1 MYIDTIKCKIYMMKR
16 ILRVIGCFIFFLLA
30 TLIIVGVGAWGA
42 LKLAIDGPSNHFKEV
57 FVASMMESSFGPN
70 VIKLVLSEE
79 EITAIRAQNQV
90 VEFNEITDPSLVTIM
105 HQETEDRL
113 SSVEGNEQEAEENLD
128 PDGDGIELHEIS
140 GPMYHGYL
148 MIVYDP
154 SRVIC
159 GTIPSFSQDGGGMT
173 LENLINRYGGV
184 AGINGGQYED
194 ESGLG
199 MGGYPIGIVF
209 SQGSLKH
216 VGHQKIL
223 DEETGEYIDDP
234 DPQQTNFTFCGFTND
249 DILVVGTMSSG
260 YAQSLG
266 VRDGVSFGPALI
278 VNGESAYYSGAGGG
292 LNPRS
297 AIGQRSDG
305 AVILLCIEGRKTSS
319 MGATMADLIDIMLE
333 YGAVNAYNLD
343 GGMSSSMYLNGEE
356 IVDNANVRTD
366 RAIPTAWIVLP
377 LESQEDN

>member
-1 MYIDTIKCKIYMMKR
+1 MKIFLK
-16 ILRVIGCFIFFLLA
+16 ILGGFFLFLIS
-30 TLIIVGVGAWGA
+30 TLIIVGVVAWGA
-42 LKLAIDGPSNHFKEV
+42 LKIAIDGPSTHFREV
-57 FVASMMESSFGPN
+57 FVTSMMESSFGPN
-70 VIKLVLSEE
+70 IIRLMLNEE
-79 EITAIRAQNQV
+79 QIQEIRSQNQV
-90 VEFNEITDPSLVTIM
+90 IEINTITDPSLVTIM
-105 HQETEDRL
+105 R
-113 SSVEGNEQEAEENLD
+113 QEAEEKEALTQVEEQIVEEELD

-159 GTIPSFSQDGGGMT
+159 GTIPSYSQEGGGMT
-173 LENLINRYGGV
+173 LEALIDRYGGV

-209 SQGSLKH
+209 SEGSLRH
-216 VGHQKIL
+216 VGYPKIL
-223 DEETGEYIDDP
+223 DEETGEYVDEEDP
-234 DPQQTNFTFCGFTND
+234 EERAFTFCGFTND
-249 DILVVGTMSSG
+249 DILVVGTMGSG
-260 YAQSLG
+260 YAQSIG
-266 VRDGVSFGPALI
+266 IRDGVSFGPSLI

-297 AIGQRSDG
+297 AIGQRADG

-319 MGATMADLIDIMLE
+319 MGASMADLIDIMLE

-343 GGMSSSMYLNGEE
+343 GGMSSSMFYNGEE
-356 IVDNANVRTD
+356 IVDNANIRSD

-377 LESQEDN
+377 LSSEVN

>member
-1 MYIDTIKCKIYMMKR
+1 MRTFLKI
-16 ILRVIGCFIFFLLA
+16 LGGFFLFLIS

-42 LKLAIDGPSNHFKEV
+42 LRLAIDGPSTHFREV
-57 FVASMMESSFGPN
+57 FVTSMMESSFGPN
-70 VIKLVLSEE
+70 VIRLVLSED
-79 EITAIRAQNQV
+79 EIQAIRSQNKVQ
-90 VEFNEITDPSLVTIM
+90 ESSEITDTSLITVM
-105 HQETEDRL
+105 HQEAEDKASSTQGSTE
-113 SSVEGNEQEAEENLD
+113 VAEENLD

-159 GTIPSFSQDGGGMT
+159 GTIPSYSQDGGGMT
-173 LENLINRYGGV
+173 LENIINRYGGV

-199 MGGYPIGIVF
+199 MGGYPIGMVF

-216 VGHQKIL
+216 VGYPKIL
-223 DEETGEYIDDP
+223 DEATGEYIDNP
-234 DPQQTNFTFCGFTND
+234 DPQNTAFTFCGFTND
-249 DILVVGTMSSG
+249 DILVVGTMGSG

-278 VNGESAYYSGAGGG
+278 VNGEAAFYSGAGGG

-297 AIGQRSDG
+297 AIGQRADG

-343 GGMSSSMYLNGEE
+343 GGMSSSMFLNGEE
-356 IVDNANVRTD
+356 IVDNANVRSD
-366 RAIPTAWIVLP
+366 RAIPTAWVVLP
-377 LESQEDN
+377 QNSQEGN

>member
-1 MYIDTIKCKIYMMKR
+1 MKTVLKI
-16 ILRVIGCFIFFLLA
+16 IGGFFLFLIT

-42 LKLAIDGPSNHFKEV
+42 LRLAIDGPSPHFKEV
-57 FVASMMESSFGPN
+57 FVTSMMESSFGPN
-70 VIKLVLSEE
+70 VIRLVLTED
-79 EITAIRAQNQV
+79 EITSIRSQNKV
-90 VEFNEITDPSLVTIM
+90 MEFNSITDPSLVNFM
-105 HQETEDRL
+105 QKEAEDKANA
-113 SSVEGNEQEAEENLD
+113 SQKTDVEVEENLD

-159 GTIPSFSQDGGGMT
+159 GTINSYSQEGGGMT
-173 LENLINRYGGV
+173 LENLIKKYDGV

-199 MGGYPIGIVF
+199 MGGYPIGMVF
-209 SQGSLKH
+209 SQGTLRH
-216 VGHQKIL
+216 VGYPRIL
-223 DEETGEYIDDP
+223 DEATGEYVDNP
-234 DPQQTNFTFCGFTND
+234 DPQGTAFTFCGFTRENV
-249 DILVVGTMSSG
+249 LVVGTMGSG
-260 YAQSLG
+260 YAESLG
-266 VRDGVSFGPALI
+266 VRDGCSFGPALI
-278 VNGESAYYSGAGGG
+278 VNGEPASYLGAGGG

-297 AIGQRSDG
+297 AIGQRDDG

-319 MGATMADLIDIMLE
+319 MGASMADLIDIMVE

-356 IVDNANVRTD
+356 IVDNANVRSD
-366 RAIPTAWIVLP
+366 RAIPTAWVVLP
-377 LESQEDN
+377 LQDQEG